1 MAMRRIA
8 ILGAGGQAREVEW
21 LIRDI
26 NRNYHS
32 FDFLGYIVRDASEP
46 AEHESQDRVL
56 GDESWLGANRD
67 KLDCLAIGV
76 GNPHLRLKIG
86 TDLKFR
92 FPEIEWPVLIH
103 PRAIYDQA
111 TCKFGPGVVL
121 ASGAVCTVNIE
132 FGSFALI
139 NFGSTIGHET
149 QIGQGS
155 VVNPGANI
163 SGGVVIE
170 EGVLVGS
177 GAQVLQYLRVG
188 AGAKIG
194 AGAVVTRNVAAGTTV
209 VGVPA
214 AIRTSERG

>member
-1 MAMRRIA
+1 MATRRIA

-26 NRNYHS
+26 NRDHHW
-32 FDFLGYIVRDASEP
+32 FDFLGYIVRDASEQG
-46 AEHESQDRVL
+46 EHESRDKVL
-56 GDESWLGANRD
+56 GDESWLDANRG

-76 GNPHLRLKIG
+76 GSPHLRLKIG
-86 TDLKFR
+86 ADLSLR

-103 PRAIYDQA
+103 PHAIYDQT
-111 TCKFGPGVVL
+111 TCKFGLGVVL

-132 FGSFALI
+132 FGCFALI
-139 NFGSTIGHET
+139 NFGCTIGHEA
-149 QIGQGS
+149 QIGQGT

-214 AIRTSERG
+214 AIRTS